1 MKNIL
6 NWRALKT
13 FGRSNFITSSS
24 IILIF
29 LPILY
34 KLKVFI
40 EDVIY
45 ATTSQSITISLPFSW
60 TLLFYA
66 AILFGIA
73 TILFK
78 LFCPKIV
85 YEFNDYSD
93 YTNSG
98 RFITQ
103 FREYLE
109 NTVSSK
115 WLDKF
120 IDLERVEMNEFK
132 QILPNNNA
140 LKKVPK
146 DRKKCEEVF
155 VFYSEFFH
163 LNGLQFE
170 RAEGSPEK
178 TNEKHRFLIPHFRNL
193 FYEVYE
199 YSKYTKLWI
208 RIVIFTLYLI
218 GGNLILYNLMQN
230 ILFVMNKQFM

>member
-13 FGRSNFITSSS
+13 FGRSKFIRSSS
-24 IILIF
+24 IILTF

-40 EDVIY
+40 EDVIH

-85 YEFNDYSD
+85 YEFNDHSD
-93 YTNSG
+93 YINSG

-115 WLDKF
+115 WLNKF
-120 IDLERVEMNEFK
+120 VDLERVEMNEF
-132 QILPNNNA
+132 QQELPNNDQ
-140 LKKVPK
+140 LKEVPK

-163 LNGLQFE
+163 LDGLQFT
-170 RAEGSPEK
+170 RFGDSPEK

-199 YSKYTKLWI
+199 YSKHTKLWI
-208 RIVIFTLYLI
+208 RTVIFTLYLI
-218 GGNLILYNLMQN
+218 GGSLILYNLVEN
-230 ILFVMNKQFM
+230 ILFVLGN